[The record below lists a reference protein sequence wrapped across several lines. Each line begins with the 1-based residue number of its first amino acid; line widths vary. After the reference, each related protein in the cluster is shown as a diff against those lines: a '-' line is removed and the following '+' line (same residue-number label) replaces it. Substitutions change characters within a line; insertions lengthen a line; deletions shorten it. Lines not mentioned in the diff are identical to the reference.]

1 MTRHHE
7 EGNITYWSK
16 TEYIYSFSMVEY
28 FYYQQPVVKKAEPTA
43 GLTKGGTGIEI
54 SGAWFGYRPEYG
66 LVPHCKLGNKIIRA

>member
-1 MTRHHE
+1 
-7 EGNITYWSK
+7 
-16 TEYIYSFSMVEY
+16 MVEY

-54 SGAWFGYRPEYG
+54 SGYRPEYG